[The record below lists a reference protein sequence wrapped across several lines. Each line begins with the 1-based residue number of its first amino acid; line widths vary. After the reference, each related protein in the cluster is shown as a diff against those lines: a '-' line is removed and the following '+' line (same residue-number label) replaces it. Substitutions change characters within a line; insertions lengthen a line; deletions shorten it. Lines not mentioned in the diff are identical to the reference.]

1 MMPTIEVQRT
11 PGTIALRPYQRA
23 ALTAIEAAWLRG
35 VRRHVLALPTGT
47 GKTVIF
53 ASLILGTPGRALVLV
68 HRDELVTQTVEKLQ
82 MLAQGAA
89 LDLGI
94 VKAERDAHTAAVV
107 VASVQTLARER
118 RLQRLA
124 TDWALVVVDE
134 CHHAVPDNSYG
145 RILAYLRADAP
156 DGPLV
161 LGCTA
166 TPFRPNNDPILQTSE
181 HPGCF
186 EEIVYT
192 AALPTMIAQGYL
204 SPLVVKE
211 LILEGLDLQHV
222 HTRHGDYVES
232 ELGEALIA
240 ANVQEHVVT
249 SYQELALGRR
259 AIVFCPTTGVV
270 NAVTTR
276 FRMAGLHAAAVVGE
290 TPLEERYAIY
300 AGLRAGNYQAIVS
313 CMVLTEGFDEPSV
326 DCIILARPTKSKVLF
341 LQALGR
347 GLRLWPGKDDCLLI
361 DAVQATRRH
370 NALSLAA
377 QLGLLA
383 PTSPP
388 EGDVRPGRGKELADD
403 LETDY
408 YARDVD
414 LTHRTPLHWVTT
426 PKGYYVVS
434 LKDQMLRVR
443 HDSDTHYRLEVRQR
457 DARRYTT
464 LAANLSLEYCF
475 GIASDTANDAQI
487 LHMVREGARWR
498 HKARSPK
505 QDALAQKLGVR
516 IDPAWTSGQVSDAI
530 LRVTGEWYD

>member
-1 MMPTIEVQRT
+1 MMALLAAPQAPVTID
-11 PGTIALRPYQRA
+11 LRAYQRD

-35 VRRHVLALPTGT
+35 VRRQVLALPTGT

-53 ASLILGTPGRALVLV
+53 ASLILQTPGRSLILV
-68 HRDELVTQTVEKLQ
+68 HRDELVTQTVDKLQ
-82 MLAQGAA
+82 MLAQGAT
-89 LDLGI
+89 LDLGV
-94 VKAERDAHTAAVV
+94 VKAERDEHTATVV

-118 RLQRLA
+118 RLQRLG

-134 CHHAVPDNSYG
+134 CHHAQYENSYG
-145 RILAYLRADAP
+145 RILSYLRAEAP

-166 TPFRPNNDPILQTSE
+166 TPFRPNNDPILDTPE

-186 EEIVYT
+186 QDIVYT

-204 SPLVVKE
+204 SPLVIKE
-211 LILEGLDLQHV
+211 LVLEGLDLDRV

-240 ANVQEHVVT
+240 VNVQEHVVS
-249 SYQELALGRR
+249 SYCELAQGRR
-259 AIVFCPTTGVV
+259 AIVFCPTVGVV

-276 FRMAGLHAAAVVGE
+276 FQMAGIPAAAVVGE
-290 TPLEERYAIY
+290 TPLEERYSIY
-300 AGLRAGNYQAIVS
+300 AGLRTGDTQAIVT

-347 GLRLWPGKDDCLLI
+347 GLRPWPGKADCLLI

-383 PTSPP
+383 PT
-388 EGDVRPGRGKELADD
+388 EELAGEAPPGGGPATKAD

-408 YARDVD
+408 RAREVD
-414 LTHRTPLHWVTT
+414 LTDRTPLHWVTT

-434 LKDQMLRVR
+434 LKGQMLRVR
-443 HDSDTHYRLEVRQR
+443 HVREARYCLEVRPIA
-457 DARRYTT
+457 ARRYQP
-464 LAANLSLEYCF
+464 LATDLSLEYCF
-475 GIASDTANDAQI
+475 GIASDTANDAR
-487 LHMVREGARWR
+487 LLPMVRAGAAWR
-498 HKARSPK
+498 GKAPSDK
-505 QDALAQKLGVR
+505 QLALAAKLGIRVR
-516 IDPAWTSGQVSDAI
+516 PAWTSGEVTDAI
-530 LRVTGEWYD
+530 ARVVGDWY

>member
-1 MMPTIEVQRT
+1 MLGVDSQVPGVTIT
-11 PGTIALRPYQRA
+11 LRPYQQD

-35 VRRHVLALPTGT
+35 VRRQVLALPTGT

-53 ASLILGTPGRALVLV
+53 ASLILGTPGRSLILV

-82 MLAQGAA
+82 MLAQGTA
-89 LDLGI
+89 LDLGV
-94 VKAERDAHTAAVV
+94 VKAERDAHGAAVV

-118 RLQRLA
+118 RLHRLA

-145 RILAYLRADAP
+145 RALSYLRADAT

-166 TPFRPNNDPILQTSE
+166 TPFRPNNDPILHTPE
-181 HPGCF
+181 HTGCF
-186 EEIVYT
+186 DEIVYT

-211 LILEGLDLQHV
+211 LVLEGLDLQQV
-222 HTRHGDYVES
+222 HTRHGDYVKS

-276 FRMAGLHAAAVVGE
+276 SRMAGLHAAAVVGE

-300 AGLRAGNYQAIVS
+300 AGLRAGDYQAIVS

-347 GLRLWPGKDDCLLI
+347 GLRLWPGKEDCLLI
-361 DAVQATRRH
+361 DAVQAARRH

-383 PTSPP
+383 PTEAPGDEPP
-388 EGDVRPGRGKELADD
+388 PGSGPASLED

-414 LTHRTPLHWVTT
+414 LTNRTPLHWVTT

-434 LKDQMLRVR
+434 LKDQTLRVR
-443 HDSDTHYRLEVRQR
+443 HHSSTHYRLEVRKR
-457 DARRYTT
+457 DERRYTT
-464 LAANLSLEYCF
+464 LAADLSLEYCF
-475 GIASDTANDAQI
+475 GIASDTANDAK
-487 LHMVREGARWR
+487 LLPMVKAGACWR
-498 HKARSPK
+498 QNAPSAKQVAFAAR
-505 QDALAQKLGVR
+505 LGIQVL
-516 IDPAWTSGQVSDAI
+516 PEWTSGQVADAI
-530 LRVTGEWYD
+530 TARTGDWYD